1 MYNPPLSPD
10 QRFVGAWDFRRD
22 LIRARIEQV
31 NADVVCLQEIS
42 PKSFEQDFAFMRE
55 DLGYDGVELFK
66 KGRFRP
72 ATFWR
77 TSAVEL
83 ACPPVHKDRTLLTTF
98 RHIEEGSD
106 GTNWHVLNCH
116 LQAGK
121 QGGRRVR
128 QLHEG
133 LGFAVKTARKL
144 GEDDPTSPLL
154 IVCGDFNGGGEGGA
168 VRYLEDGSIDEDFR
182 EDGEPVTSKVK
193 SVPLSAPMKDAM
205 DQPSLHREPPSTLVV
220 QELISLMVEPG
231 SENTPNLSVDVLG
244 RLDRIYDRYAT
255 HETETIGSESRV
267 MGLSDVKRWLTDI
280 NLQVGRGSEFRRAC
294 IEMGWVE
301 PPSAESVPDDD
312 KDPPNTKLSTGQNG
326 HNINQQKPRMTL
338 PEGAI
343 LTKDGFRNV
352 YQAELR
358 GGKFWGI
365 ANDLAIMGEALSE
378 VGVFQARYDRM
389 YCSSAVEPYAV
400 LDFLCDVPC
409 PNANEPSDHLPLGAT
424 FVAQS

>member
-106 GTNWHVLNCH
+106 GRNWHVLNCH

-154 IVCGDFNGGGEGGA
+154 IVCGDFNGGG
-168 VRYLEDGSIDEDFR
+168 
-182 EDGEPVTSKVK
+182 
-193 SVPLSAPMKDAM
+193 SAELFVIWKM
-205 DQPSLHREPPSTLVV
+205 DQSTK
-220 QELISLMVEPG
+220 ISVKM
-231 SENTPNLSVDVLG
+231 
-244 RLDRIYDRYAT
+244 
-255 HETETIGSESRV
+255 ES
-267 MGLSDVKRWLTDI
+267 
-280 NLQVGRGSEFRRAC
+280 
-294 IEMGWVE
+294 
-301 PPSAESVPDDD
+301 P
-312 KDPPNTKLSTGQNG
+312 
-326 HNINQQKPRMTL
+326 
-338 PEGAI
+338 
-343 LTKDGFRNV
+343 
-352 YQAELR
+352 
-358 GGKFWGI
+358 
-365 ANDLAIMGEALSE
+365 
-378 VGVFQARYDRM
+378 
-389 YCSSAVEPYAV
+389 
-400 LDFLCDVPC
+400 
-409 PNANEPSDHLPLGAT
+409 
-424 FVAQS
+424 